1 MPRVT
6 FYGVRGSCPCS
17 DPAMSRYGG
26 ATSCVAIDPGEGGV
40 PIVLDLGTGARR
52 LGEHLLARYFPLGG
66 LPAGAPAPVEALEL
80 PFDPS
85 MGLDDAPLSTRP
97 HPRPLKDPALELNVF
112 ATHLHFDHIQ
122 GLPFFG
128 PALRPDTRVS
138 IYGPRQTGSS
148 LSDVFAAFIRP
159 PYFPVGLHDLPAEL
173 CFFEV
178 GDGEVKLG
186 PARVIVREVPH
197 VGLTVG
203 YRVELEGVS
212 VAYVSDH
219 QAPVDDGT
227 VGRTVPESVLELCD
241 GADLLIHDAQY
252 TDEEFAV
259 KAHWGH
265 STLEYAVHVA
275 REAGARR
282 LALFHHD
289 PTHDDADLDAFG
301 RATERSGLAGTL
313 EAIVMA
319 AEGSTLEL
327 GPIGSRAGAGAAGT
341 VAAEAREEGDR

>member
-1 MPRVT
+1 M
-6 FYGVRGSCPCS
+6 
-17 DPAMSRYGG
+17 
-26 ATSCVAIDPGEGGV
+26 
-40 PIVLDLGTGARR
+40 LD
-52 LGEHLLARYFPLGG
+52 
-66 LPAGAPAPVEALEL
+66 V
-80 PFDPS
+80 
-85 MGLDDAPLSTRP
+85 
-97 HPRPLKDPALELNVF
+97 NVF

-148 LSDVFAAFIRP
+148 LSEVFAAFIRP

-186 PARVIVREVPH
+186 TARVIVREVPH
-197 VGLTVG
+197 VGVTVG
-203 YRVELEGVS
+203 YRVEVDGVS

-219 QAPVDDGT
+219 QAPAADGA
-227 VGRTVPESVLELCD
+227 VRWSVSESVLELCD

-252 TDEEFAV
+252 TDEEFVV

-265 STLEYAVHVA
+265 STFDYAVHVA

-289 PTHDDADLDAFG
+289 PTHGDDALDALG
-301 RATERSGLAGTL
+301 TRTERSGLGGRL
-313 EAIVMA
+313 ETIM
-319 AEGSTLEL
+319 
-327 GPIGSRAGAGAAGT
+327 
-341 VAAEAREEGDR
+341 VAAENATFELGTADFRAVESGGGASGEPFREPADKHKEGQ

>member
-1 MPRVT
+1 MV
-6 FYGVRGSCPCS
+6 
-17 DPAMSRYGG
+17 RYGG
-26 ATSCVAIDPGEGGV
+26 ATSCVAIDSDDGGV

-52 LGEHLLARYFPLGG
+52 LGEQLLARHFPHGG
-66 LPAGAPAPVEALEL
+66 LPAGAPAPTESTDLA
-80 PFDPS
+80 FDAGF
-85 MGLDDAPLSTRP
+85 GLDDAPPELL
-97 HPRPLKDPALELNVF
+97 HHQRPLVDPSLEVNVF

-128 PALRPDTRVS
+128 PALRPDTRLV
-138 IYGPRQTGSS
+138 IHGPRQPGIT

-173 CFFEV
+173 CFVEV

-186 PARVIVREVPH
+186 AARVIVREVPH

-203 YRVELEGVS
+203 YRVEVGGVS
-212 VAYVSDH
+212 IAYVSDH
-219 QAPVDDGT
+219 QAPAEDGA
-227 VGRTVPESVLELCD
+227 VLWSVSEDVLELCD

-252 TDEEFAV
+252 SDEEFAV

-265 STLEYAVHVA
+265 STTAYAMHVA

-289 PTHDDADLDAFG
+289 PTRDDAALDSLG
-301 RATERSGLAGTL
+301 RWVEDSGRTGSL
-313 EAIVMA
+313 EAIIVA
-319 AEGSTLEL
+319 AEGSTMDLA
-327 GPIGSRAGAGAAGT
+327 PTSSRAGGPAAGK
-341 VAAEAREEGDR
+341 EAGR

>member
-1 MPRVT
+1 MI
-6 FYGVRGSCPCS
+6 
-17 DPAMSRYGG
+17 RYGG
-26 ATSCVAIDPGEGGV
+26 ATSCVAIDPDDGGV

-52 LGEHLLARYFPLGG
+52 LGEHLLARYFPHGG
-66 LPAGAPAPVEALEL
+66 LPGGAPPTAESLDLA
-80 PFDPS
+80 FDAGF
-85 MGLDDAPLSTRP
+85 GLDDAPPDPQP
-97 HPRPLKDPALELNVF
+97 HPRPLADPVLEVNVF

-128 PALRPDTRVS
+128 PALRPDTRVAV
-138 IYGPRQTGSS
+138 YVPRQPGIT
-148 LSDVFAAFIRP
+148 LSQVFASFIRP
-159 PYFPVGLHDLPAEL
+159 PYFPVGLKELPGEL

-203 YRVELEGVS
+203 YRVEVDGVS
-212 VAYVSDH
+212 IAYVSDH
-219 QAPVDDGT
+219 QAPAAGGK
-227 VGRTVPESVLELCD
+227 VGWSVSASVLELCD

-252 TDEEFAV
+252 SDEEFAV

-265 STLEYAVHVA
+265 STLAYAMHVA

-289 PTHDDADLDAFG
+289 PTHDDAVLDSFG
-301 RATERSGLAGTL
+301 RAAESSELTGSL
-313 EAIVMA
+313 EAIMVA
-319 AEGSTLEL
+319 AEGSTLDL
-327 GPIGSRAGAGAAGT
+327 VPANSRAAGPGADKEAG
-341 VAAEAREEGDR
+341 R

>member
-1 MPRVT
+1 
-6 FYGVRGSCPCS
+6 
-17 DPAMSRYGG
+17 MSRYGG
-26 ATSCVAIDPGEGGV
+26 ATSCVAIDPDDGAV

-52 LGEHLLARYFPLGG
+52 LGEQLLARYFPLEG
-66 LPAGAPAPVEALEL
+66 LPAGAPPQEQSEP
-80 PFDPS
+80 PFRAGF
-85 MGLDDAPLSTRP
+85 GLDDAPPSAQP
-97 HPRPLKDPALELNVF
+97 HARPLADPALEVNVF

-128 PALRPDTRVS
+128 PALRPDTRVAV
-138 IYGPRQTGSS
+138 YGPRQTGIP
-148 LSDVFAAFIRP
+148 LSNVFAAFIRP
-159 PYFPVGLHDLPAEL
+159 PYFPVGLHDLPGEL

-203 YRVELEGVS
+203 YRVEVDDVS

-219 QAPVDDGT
+219 QAPAEDGKVRWT
-227 VGRTVPESVLELCD
+227 VSDSVLELCD

-252 TDEEFAV
+252 TDEEFSV

-265 STLEYAVHVA
+265 STLAYAAHVA
-275 REAGARR
+275 QEAGARR

-289 PTHDDADLDAFG
+289 PTHDDATLDDLG
-301 RATERSGLAGTL
+301 RAAQRSGLAGTL
-313 EAIVMA
+313 EEIIMA
-319 AEGSTLEL
+319 AEGSTFEL
-327 GPIGSRAGAGAAGT
+327 LPAAFRATGSGTGAPNDQ
-341 VAAEAREEGDR
+341 RDEGDR

>member
-26 ATSCVAIDPGEGGV
+26 ATSCVAIDPDDGQV
-40 PIVLDLGTGARR
+40 PIVLDLGTGRPPARR
-52 LGEHLLARYFPLGG
+52 AACW
-66 LPAGAPAPVEALEL
+66 PATSPSGASPPGAPPIGESIR
-80 PFDPS
+80 PCRS
-85 MGLDDAPLSTRP
+85 MPRFGLDDAPLELQP
-97 HPRPLKDPALELNVF
+97 HPRPPADPALDVNVF

-128 PALRPDTRVS
+128 PALRPDTRVG
-138 IYGPRQTGSS
+138 IYGPRQPGSS
-148 LSDVFAAFIRP
+148 LSEVFAAFIRP

-186 PARVIVREVPH
+186 PTRVIVREVPH

-203 YRVELEGVS
+203 YRVEVGGVS

-219 QAPVDDGT
+219 QAPAEDGAVRWT
-227 VGRTVPESVLELCD
+227 VSESVLELCD
-241 GADLLIHDAQY
+241 AADLLIHDAQY

-265 STLEYAVHVA
+265 STLDYAVHVA

-289 PTHDDADLDAFG
+289 PTHDDDALDAFG
-301 RATERSGLAGTL
+301 RAAG
-313 EAIVMA
+313 
-319 AEGSTLEL
+319 GSAD
-327 GPIGSRAGAGAAGT
+327 RQ
-341 VAAEAREEGDR
+341 ARDHH